1 MFIAIFTSKCL
12 TINAK
17 QTAGISKVI
26 FPKYYVYIFPAIPNK
41 AIIGMNQYMVE
52 VDLPALM
59 TQQFMSLIPAQR
71 TLVNE
76 LMSEGKI
83 DSYTLSLDRRRLW
96 VIFLA
101 DTELEVS
108 DLLESFPIMPYCD
121 FEISELM
128 FHNTMTRELPV
139 ISLN

>member
-1 MFIAIFTSKCL
+1 
-12 TINAK
+12 
-17 QTAGISKVI
+17 
-26 FPKYYVYIFPAIPNK
+26 
-41 AIIGMNQYMVE
+41 MNQYMVE
-52 VDLPALM
+52 IDLPALM

-76 LMSEGKI
+76 LMSDGKI

-101 DTELEVS
+101 ETELEVS
-108 DLLESFPIMPYCD
+108 DTLDSFPIMPYCD
-121 FEISELM
+121 YQISELM

>member
-1 MFIAIFTSKCL
+1 
-12 TINAK
+12 
-17 QTAGISKVI
+17 
-26 FPKYYVYIFPAIPNK
+26 
-41 AIIGMNQYMVE
+41 MVE
-52 VDLPALM
+52 IDLPALM
-59 TQQFMSLIPAQR
+59 TQQFMSLIPSQR
-71 TLVNE
+71 TMVNE
-76 LMSEGKI
+76 LMSQGKI

-108 DLLESFPIMPYCD
+108 DLLEDFPIYPYCE
-121 FEISELM
+121 FEVSELM

>member
-1 MFIAIFTSKCL
+1 
-12 TINAK
+12 
-17 QTAGISKVI
+17 
-26 FPKYYVYIFPAIPNK
+26 
-41 AIIGMNQYMVE
+41 MNQYMVE
-52 VDLPALM
+52 IDLPALM

-83 DSYTLSLDRRRLW
+83 DSYTLSLDRSRLW

-101 DTELEVS
+101 ETELEVS
-108 DLLESFPIMPYCD
+108 DTLDNFPIMPYCD
-121 FEISELM
+121 YEISELM